1 MMTGMDPWGG
11 REMRRIRRNKGVTFL
26 ACMIFMIVFLALGA
40 GLATMS
46 GANVQLSANQKRA
59 ARALAGAESGLEVMR
74 YWLGKVEMDAS
85 TNPADYYQ
93 KILNQVRDELY
104 HANATNMKL
113 GLDGVL
119 KPVPL
124 DAVAGQSFSAK
135 LQMNPNNPIGG
146 FYFLDVTVT
155 GACQGMERTI
165 RVGFSVSPYEHP
177 IFKFGLATKGPINFP
192 NNPTTD
198 TVTSNWEADIYTESG
213 GSMIAVSVGG
223 NANFD
228 GDINIANPN
237 ATYDFAGDVQIAGE
251 TGETAIDNHVH
262 VGVPPVEFPTA
273 DTSRFFPYAT
283 GPVVDP
289 CTMDLTKGLTLT
301 NATIPAGTNPTF
313 DGTVNIQGVLIV
325 EQPNV
330 ITFNENVELEG
341 MIVGENGAYNASGN
355 QINIAGNFASLPL
368 PSDPQFDA
376 LRQEEGSSIITPDFA
391 VSFTGNYSSIE
402 GVVAAGTLHFSG
414 NASAVIKG
422 SLVSYSEY
430 PTVVEGNVSLTF
442 DRAHTVKIPAGF
454 DTKRILAFEPSS
466 YTVVVASAG

>member
-1 MMTGMDPWGG
+1 
-11 REMRRIRRNKGVTFL
+11 MRRIRRNKGVTFL

-74 YWLGKVEMDAS
+74 YWLSKVMMDS
-85 TNPADYYQ
+85 SMDPKDYFQ
-93 KILNQVRDELY
+93 EILSQVKTELY

-113 GLDGVL
+113 GIDGAL
-119 KPVPL
+119 QPVTL
-124 DAVAGQSFSAK
+124 DAVAGQSFTAE
-135 LQMNPNNPIGG
+135 LQMNPNNPIDGL
-146 FYFLDVTVT
+146 YFLDVTVT
-155 GACQGMERTI
+155 GVCQGMARTI

-213 GSMIAVSVGG
+213 SSLVAVSVGG
-223 NANFD
+223 NTNFD

-251 TGETAIDNHVH
+251 TGQTAIDNHVH

-273 DTSRFFPYAT
+273 DTSRFLPYAT

-289 CTMDLTKGLTLT
+289 CAMDLTKALTLT

-313 DGTVNIQGVLIV
+313 EGTVNIEGVLIV

-330 ITFNENVELEG
+330 VTFNQNVELNG
-341 MIVGENGAYNASGN
+341 MIVGENGAYSGSSN

-414 NASAVIKG
+414 NASAIVKG

-430 PTVVEGNVSLTF
+430 PTVVEGNVTLTF
-442 DRAHTVKIPAGF
+442 DRAHTIKIPAGY
-454 DTKRILAFEPSS
+454 DTKRVLAYSPSS
-466 YTVVVASAG
+466 YAVVVDSGYAGGGAQEVDG